1 MKKKRLFDIYI
12 NFFFFLSDMR
22 REQIYYYDYYHHLSQ
37 TGCYYYPGDS
47 TVRFFYLYKRNKLTF
62 SFSTPSILMFDL
74 THVDRLSSI
83 HQTCMC
89 VLQNIPEQVDVGVC
103 MYVYLKLVRDVLI
116 F

>member
-1 MKKKRLFDIYI
+1 MIIIILVRPVVTIIQVTQRFA
-12 NFFFFLSDMR
+12 FSFFLM
-22 REQIYYYDYYHHLSQ
+22 I
-37 TGCYYYPGDS
+37 
-47 TVRFFYLYKRNKLTF
+47 YLYKRNKLTF

-83 HQTCMC
+83 HQICMH

-103 MYVYLKLVRDVLI
+103 MYVYLKLVRDILI